1 MSRYADLSP
10 VAQDVLKIIQPH
22 SSMRPI
28 SQGDIVAKTRTIAP
42 NNIIYVALQEL
53 NNARLVTSMRH
64 TVGDVTQ
71 NVYWPTGLH
80 PITAPTLEEIRM
92 ASEPKNSQLAALIVT
107 HGPIS
112 GSDLAAKAQ
121 DKGLNCPTKNVQ
133 GILGG
138 HLTRGEIIMK
148 KRDGLNW
155 YMTPNQ
161 AEAWD
166 GKPEGQADIDPPNQ
180 AAAHVMSAP
189 PASAKQSKDEIPV
202 NESDKGMPPSD
213 RVLLEQANRALT
225 QNLEQALAY
234 NRISNDLIAD
244 LEQAMGVEHRDDLL
258 EAAATMKTQIH
269 GLRNDVCAANLIFS
283 QLAETLKVEKPEEIP
298 DALDELTHAL
308 ATRAMLTEPA
318 DRGELMLILIDSS
331 ELVEFEEL
339 DQKDAAHAQQRAIQT
354 IEQGHAARALV
365 VRVMGEAK
373 RHVEWKEAA

>member
-1 MSRYADLSP
+1 MSRYAELSP
-10 VAQDVLKIIQPH
+10 VAYAVLKIIQPH
-22 SSMRPI
+22 SNMRPI
-28 SQGDIVAKTRTIAP
+28 SQGEIGAKTRTLAP
-42 NNIIYVALQEL
+42 PNEIHDALDEL
-53 NNARLVTSMRH
+53 NDARLITHMRH
-64 TVGDVTQ
+64 TIGDVTQ
-71 NVYWPTGLH
+71 NVYWPTGLQ
-80 PITAPTLEEIRM
+80 PLIAPSLEQIRM
-92 ASEPKNSQLAALIVT
+92 ASEPKNSQLAGLIVL

-161 AEAWD
+161 AEEWE
-166 GKPEGQADIDPPNQ
+166 GKNEGTGADVDTE

-189 PASAKQSKDEIPV
+189 PASAKQSGDEIPV
-202 NESDKGMPPSD
+202 NESGKGMPPVD
-213 RVLLEQANRALT
+213 RVLLEKANRALT

-234 NRISNDLIAD
+234 NRISNDLLAD
-244 LEQAMGVEHRDDLL
+244 LEDALGVEHRDELL
-258 EAAATMKTQIH
+258 DAAATMKAEIH

-283 QLAETLKVEKPEEIP
+283 QLAETLKVEHPEQIP
-298 DALDELTHAL
+298 DALDELAHAL
-308 ATRAMLTEPA
+308 ATRAMLAGPA
-318 DRGELMLILIDSS
+318 DRGELMLVLIDSS

-339 DQKDAAHAQQRAIQT
+339 DQIDAAHAQQRAIQT

-373 RHVEWKEAA
+373 RQVEWKEAA